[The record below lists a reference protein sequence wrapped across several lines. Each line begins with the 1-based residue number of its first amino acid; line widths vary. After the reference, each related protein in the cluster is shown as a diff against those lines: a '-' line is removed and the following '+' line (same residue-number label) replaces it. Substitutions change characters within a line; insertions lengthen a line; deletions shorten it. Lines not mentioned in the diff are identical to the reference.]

1 MKLFYDKTLNR
12 LIKFTLFLLILF
24 LLYQVEFFFR
34 PFLQAIY
41 FLFVPIIIVTLFFY
55 LLRPVVILLE
65 KKMSKTLSASITFGL
80 FILILLGG
88 IGFIGYFLVDQID
101 DVFELVRTQ
110 YQNFISN
117 PNSLV
122 PSALEEYIDFS
133 DIENQIGDVV
143 NQATQWVQ
151 DNFVSMFN
159 SIKEVSSQTILIPFL
174 LFYLLKD
181 YQSFYRLFINALPL
195 KKRPVILSLTTEI
208 DEVLSTYVKGQLIVA
223 LFTGIGMFVVYLIIG
238 MPMALVLST
247 FTFVTSV
254 IPFLGPILGILPA
267 LFIAVGESFWMV
279 IKLIIGTIIIQQIE
293 SDLISPN
300 VIGKKLSIH
309 PLTII
314 IVIML
319 AVNAYGILG
328 AFVAVPAYAI
338 FRVIALHFY
347 NRYMERENLQDSKLD
362 EENTL

>member
-1 MKLFYDKTLNR
+1 MKIFYDKTLNR
-12 LIKFTLFLLILF
+12 LIKFVLFLLILF

-34 PFLQAIY
+34 PFLRAIY
-41 FLFVPIIIVTLFFY
+41 FLFVPIIIAALFFY
-55 LLRPVVILLE
+55 LLRPVVDILE
-65 KKMSKTLSASITFGL
+65 KKFSKTISASIAFAL
-80 FILILLGG
+80 FLVILLGG

-101 DVFELVRTQ
+101 EVFELVRTQ
-110 YQNFISN
+110 YENFRSN
-117 PNSLV
+117 PNKIIPNPLSG
-122 PSALEEYIDFS
+122 YIDFS
-133 DIENQIGDVV
+133 DFENQFGDII
-143 NQATQWVQ
+143 NQSTQWFQ

-181 YQSFYRLFINALPL
+181 HEKFYALFIKALPR
-195 KKRPVILSLTTEI
+195 KKRHPIAKITGEI
-208 DEVLSTYVKGQLIVA
+208 DEVLSVYVKGQLIVA
-223 LFTGIGMFVVYLIIG
+223 LFIGIGMFIVYLIIG

-267 LFIAVGESFWMV
+267 LLIAVGESFWMV

-319 AVNAYGILG
+319 AVNSYGILG
-328 AFVAVPAYAI
+328 AFVAVPGYAI
-338 FRVIALHFY
+338 FRVITLHFY
-347 NRYMERENLQDSKLD
+347 NKYMERENLQGSEVKD
-362 EENTL
+362 